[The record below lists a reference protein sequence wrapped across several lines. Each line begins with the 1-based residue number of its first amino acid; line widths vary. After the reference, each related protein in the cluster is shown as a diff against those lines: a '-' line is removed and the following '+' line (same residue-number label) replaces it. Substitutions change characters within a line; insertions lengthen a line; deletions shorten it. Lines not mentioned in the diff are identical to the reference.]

1 MKSTKYILFILLI
14 AFIGSAI
21 YIAVQPNEIS
31 FSKTRT
37 IHAPQEV
44 IFNYVKDL
52 NHWKS
57 WAPWKKTSTSD
68 SILNDKEYTWLED
81 NAIGRITTTEVYK
94 PSEIKQKLTFP
105 DYPKSQL
112 DWKID
117 SLSPQ
122 TSTVT
127 FSMRSDNIPFKKKA
141 YYALFGTP
149 EENLAPKFETSL
161 MQLDSAVSKSMKVY
175 SITINGITN
184 HSGGYYLYNT
194 TSSKM
199 DNFQDKI
206 KVMMPEI
213 TDYVAKNNIPM
224 AGFPFVLYHKW
235 DEANNAVIFS
245 CCVPTSTQVL
255 TTNSDILTGSL
266 PAFKTLKT
274 TLKGDYNY
282 LDEARE
288 TTFEH
293 IKTNNLET
301 AQSNIMLETYI
312 TNPKY
317 KINPADWVTE
327 IYVALKEE
335 SDTLPLDLKGLKLPL
350 DNDN

>member
-37 IHAPQEV
+37 INAPQEV
-44 IFNYVKDL
+44 IYKYVNHL

-68 SILNDKEYTWLED
+68 SILNSKEYTWLKD
-81 NAIGRITTTEVYK
+81 NAIGRITTTEVSK
-94 PSEIKQKLTFP
+94 PSSIKQRLVFP
-105 DYPKSQL
+105 EYPVSQL

-117 SLSPQ
+117 SISPK

-141 YYALFGTP
+141 YYAFFGTP
-149 EENLAPKFETSL
+149 EEELAPKFETSL
-161 MQLDSAVSKSMKVY
+161 TQLDSAVSESMKVY

-194 TSSKM
+194 ASSKIE
-199 DNFQDKI
+199 NFQDKI
-206 KVMMPEI
+206 KIMMPEI
-213 TDYVAKNNIPM
+213 TDYVAENNIPM

-235 DEANNAVIFS
+235 DEVNGTVMFS
-245 CCVPTSTQVL
+245 CCVPTSTQIL
-255 TTNSDILTGSL
+255 TADSDILTGSL
-266 PAFKTLKT
+266 PGFKTLKT

-282 LDEARE
+282 LDKARK
-288 TTFEH
+288 TTFKH
-293 IKTNNLET
+293 LET
-301 AQSNIMLETYI
+301 NSLEKADSNIMLETFV

-317 KINPADWVTE
+317 KLNPADWVTE

-335 SDTLPLDLKGLKLPL
+335 SDTIPLDLKGLKLPL
-350 DNDN
+350 DDDN